1 MKNPLKYTLKPIS
14 ILMIT
19 LSIYMSKA
27 QDSVLLPGFENS
39 IYQFKVKDID
49 GHEFDFSC
57 LEGQKILIVNTG
69 SRCMYRKQLADLQ
82 ELYEKYKDNGFT
94 IVVFPCND
102 FYKREPKGN
111 ATIKKIYHQKYGI
124 AFPIMSK
131 IHVKG
136 KEIEPIYDFLSYK
149 IKNGKSD
156 NPPKWNFQKYLIDR
170 QGFLYKS
177 INPGKSPLDQEIIDW
192 IKNN

>member
-1 MKNPLKYTLKPIS
+1 MTYPYKCTLKPIIFL
-14 ILMIT
+14 ILS
-19 LSIYMSKA
+19 LSIFMTKA
-27 QDSVLLPGFENS
+27 QDSIPSLGFDNS
-39 IYQFKVKDID
+39 IYQFKVNEID

-69 SRCMYRKQLADLQ
+69 SRCMYRKQLGELQ
-82 ELYEKYKDNGFT
+82 ELYEKNKDNGFT
-94 IVVFPCND
+94 VVVFPCND

-111 ATIKKIYHQKYGI
+111 STIKKIYHQKYGI
-124 AFPIMSK
+124 TFPIMSK

-156 NPPKWNFQKYLIDR
+156 NPPKWNFHKYLIDR

-177 INPGKSPLDQEIIDW
+177 ISPGTSPLNQEIIDW
-192 IKNN
+192 INID